1 MNIGYKNKNKKK
13 SNKKS
18 KAGGNSGYTR
28 SYGSAGSGYKSNYR
42 KDGYGSSYGSNYGRS
57 YGSGYGSNYGRGSN
71 YGGSGWSWGTIG
83 GLGAIEEDKDEL
95 FIANHDSY
103 FTPKT
108 YEIES
113 RIPWGRNLRSK
124 DNIDLIKEMSRF
136 FFYKMMD
143 NKSYIDEH
151 YLDETTMNEEQ
162 LGERDNK
169 TPFYESLWD
178 KYVPGYTPLEK
189 AMSIFN
195 ELATKNKDREDRGE
209 KTGDKMTEDM
219 RSDIEEIEFDHD
231 TFVDP
236 EYNELL
242 DMDFFKEKGMNK
254 VNILNRISLIQNLG
268 SQFKIEK
275 EVTEKV
281 VQNSKL
287 ISKKMMRDYSQIF
300 NVDLY
305 QRLFPDFKT
314 KLATKNLT
322 VNVPID
328 KTEHKQKIIMILDFS
343 GSMSNNLKQEWVLAI
358 LIDRLKYCIKE
369 EAEVFFSYFCG
380 NPREMSFT
388 HIKDRKSAIE
398 FWQTFSTMPNGGGT
412 DVGAMVEKIHSEIEL
427 GRLMNLDVDLRDE
440 KPEIL
445 VINDGQDHI
454 GRNSFVYKT
463 NAICLY
469 QDNEELKQLC
479 IKNDGKY
486 VSVIGGR
493 HSRDGYGTDQTANVT
508 MYSKESIEK
517 LTL

>member
-1 MNIGYKNKNKKK
+1 MNIGYKNKKKT
-13 SNKKS
+13 NKKS
-18 KAGGNSGYTR
+18 VAGGNSGYTR
-28 SYGSAGSGYKSNYR
+28 SYVSSGSGY
-42 KDGYGSSYGSNYGRS
+42 GRG
-57 YGSGYGSNYGRGSN
+57 YGSGYGSGYGNSYGYGSG
-71 YGGSGWSWGTIG
+71 YGGSSKSYGSSWSWGSYG
-83 GLGAIEEDKDEL
+83 GLGDIEEDEDEL
-95 FIANHDSY
+95 FISNPESY

-108 YEIES
+108 YEVES
-113 RIPWGRNLRSK
+113 RIPWGMNMRSK
-124 DNIDLIKEMSRF
+124 DNINLVKEMSRF

-151 YLDETTMNEEQ
+151 YLDETTMSEEQ

-195 ELATKNKDREDRGE
+195 ELRTKNKERKARGE
-209 KTGDKMTEDM
+209 DSGDRLTEDM
-219 RSDIEEIEFDHD
+219 RADIEEVEFDRD
-231 TFVDP
+231 TYTDP

-242 DMDFFKEKGMNK
+242 DMNFFKDKGMSK

-287 ISKKMMRDYSQIF
+287 ISKKMMRDYSQVF

-305 QRLFPDFKT
+305 QRLFPDFKS

-343 GSMSNNLKQEWVLAI
+343 GSMSNQLKQEWVLAI
-358 LIDRLKYCIKE
+358 LIDRLKYCMKE
-369 EAEVFFSYFCG
+369 EAEVFFSYFC
-380 NPREMSFT
+380 NDPNDMYFT
-388 HIKDRKSAIE
+388 HVKDRASAIE

-412 DVGAMVEKIHSEIEL
+412 NVGGMVKRIHEEVER
-427 GRLMNLDVDLRDE
+427 GRLMNLDVDLSE
-440 KPEIL
+440 ETPEIL
-445 VINDGQDHI
+445 VINDGQDSI
-454 GRNSFVYKT
+454 GVNEFTYKT

-469 QDNEELKQLC
+469 QDNEELKDLC
-479 IKNDGKY
+479 VKNDGKY
-486 VSVIGGR
+486 VSVLG
-493 HSRDGYGTDQTANVT
+493 SRQSNSWGEGSDQASNVT
-508 MYSKESIEK
+508 MYSKEAIEK
-517 LTL
+517 LTI